1 MNIKKFPSFEAVI
14 LDLDGVIT
22 KTAAT
27 HTAAWKK
34 TFDEYLK
41 KREQIYNEPFNE
53 FSQDDYLTYVDGKPR
68 YEGVNS
74 FLKSR
79 GIDLPYGSPQ
89 DDPDTETV
97 CGLGNR
103 KNHAFRKILKKEG
116 TEVYP
121 STLKLLKKL
130 KKSGIPLAVASS
142 SKNCTDILKT
152 VDLLGLFDAQVDG
165 KVLEELELKGKPWPD
180 MFTKS
185 SELLGTKPSNSIVVE
200 DAASGVKAGSDG
212 GFGLTLGIAR
222 KNNTDELMQNGADYV
237 VTDLAEINGIK
248 GLNDIFVSITSSRQ
262 KDN

>member
-1 MNIKKFPSFEAVI
+1 MNIKKIPAFKSVI

-34 TFDEYLK
+34 IFDEYLK
-41 KREQIYNEPFNE
+41 QRQHLYDEPFRE

-68 YEGVNS
+68 YEGVDS
-74 FLKSR
+74 FLRSR
-79 GIDLPYGSPQ
+79 SIELPYGSPE

-103 KNHAFRKILKKEG
+103 KNQTFRKILKKEG

-121 STLKLLKKL
+121 STLKLLRKL

-142 SKNCTDILKT
+142 SKNCTDILKA
-152 VDLLGLFDAQVDG
+152 VDLLGFFDAQVDG
-165 KVLEELELKGKPWPD
+165 KVLEELELKGKPRPD

-185 SELLGTKPSNSIVVE
+185 SELLGTKPSDSIVVE
-200 DAASGVKAGSDG
+200 DAASGVKAGSNG

-222 KNNTDELMQNGADYV
+222 KNNTDELIQNGADYV

-248 GLNDIFVSITSSRQ
+248 ELNDIFVRITLSRQ
-262 KDN
+262 KDH